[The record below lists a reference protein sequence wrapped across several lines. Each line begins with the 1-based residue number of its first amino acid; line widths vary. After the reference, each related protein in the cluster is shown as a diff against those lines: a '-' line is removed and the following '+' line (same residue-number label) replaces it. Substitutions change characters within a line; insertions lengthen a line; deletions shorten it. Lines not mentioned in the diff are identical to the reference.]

1 MRIGSD
7 WRLLDEEARRLLC
20 LAGHLPNGT
29 NRTFIQKA
37 LEDATKAIKLDGTL
51 DIQPVVDRDTQGVPG
66 SPDIATTIFEKIA
79 SASVVVADV
88 SFVGS
93 QRDYRPMPNP
103 NVMIE
108 LGYAFRAIGYE
119 RVIMVFN
126 NAYGDVEKLPFDL
139 KMRRAVVYTM
149 AQEVTDRSGERKVLQ
164 GKLENALRASLAA
177 LNQQSPL
184 WKSSTETEPH
194 RRC

>member
-1 MRIGSD
+1 MKKHIIFYA
-7 WRLLDEEARRLLC
+7 WQAI
-20 LAGHLPNGT
+20 LPNGT

-51 DIQPVVDRDTQGVPG
+51 DIEPVIDRDTQGVPG

-93 QRDYRPMPNP
+93 QRDDRPMPNP

-119 RVIMVFN
+119 RV
-126 NAYGDVEKLPFDL
+126 
-139 KMRRAVVYTM
+139 
-149 AQEVTDRSGERKVLQ
+149 
-164 GKLENALRASLAA
+164 
-177 LNQQSPL
+177 
-184 WKSSTETEPH
+184 
-194 RRC
+194 